1 MCVCWELGWI
11 EAEDEEAM
19 AGKLEMELF
28 EEAPSWLWHHMNG
41 LREVQNDT
49 KASLAALCFP
59 KATRWSLCHL
69 HSVPLRTLSFLYSI
83 LT

>member
-28 EEAPSWLWHHMNG
+28 EEATSWL
-41 LREVQNDT
+41 
-49 KASLAALCFP
+49 
-59 KATRWSLCHL
+59 
-69 HSVPLRTLSFLYSI
+69 
-83 LT
+83 